1 MRWAD
6 NMIVTF
12 VLYMVGTGGGE
23 ETEEAQEVERLA
35 QCHLTGWWH
44 RLQNSGS

>member
-12 VLYMVGTGGGE
+12 VGMEGG

-35 QCHLTGWWH
+35 QCHLTGWWQ